1 MRDLNRK
8 GAEKEGGTEMDAFM
22 ELSPEEATLLTPPSV
37 SPVAQ
42 SVSPTPNKVADNQ
55 VVKVSIKMWQH
66 PKTNSLIPWHSCR
79 MWTKKHI
86 LRWVLVLSIFSFV
99 FYHFFLSFFL
109 SFLLSLCF
117 QHTLRF
123 RASFPLIHVDHVVV
137 FWLMIIHVDGYSGRG
152 TCSLP
157 LEFRQCFKQPR
168 KLQYE
173 FTPFWK
179 F

>member
-109 SFLLSLCF
+109 SFFPSFFVLPTYIKVQSIFSSNPCGSCCGLLAYDNSC
-117 QHTLRF
+117 R
-123 RASFPLIHVDHVVV
+123 
-137 FWLMIIHVDGYSGRG
+137 WLQR
-152 TCSLP
+152 
-157 LEFRQCFKQPR
+157 
-168 KLQYE
+168 
-173 FTPFWK
+173 
-179 F
+179 